1 MTQFSYRAVDRSGA
15 AVDGTVEAADRKA
28 AVRVLTDMGRFVTT
42 VAEAEGAAAGS
53 TETSAIGL
61 GERRMGSGR
70 IRVRG
75 RDIVAMTHQFGTAIR
90 AGLPLMACLELLRDQ
105 QKKPGM
111 HALLDDLVETV
122 SSGQSLSE
130 AMAKHPHIFSP
141 LYLSMIRVG
150 ETGGI
155 LEQTTQQLG
164 LILKRE
170 EKVKSSLM
178 NASAYPLF
186 VLCLGIV
193 SVSII
198 VTWILPGVM
207 QTLDVEASALPGPTR
222 LLMGV
227 SAVFTAAFTTVQG
240 GVALVSLVALLIYG
254 WRWLHGAGR
263 AQWDG
268 FCLKIPILGNVMRTI
283 AVGRFTRTLGA
294 LTEGGVTILEALNV
308 VRDTLGN
315 EVLGCAVDHVAEE
328 VRKGSSLADPL
339 DETGIFPPLLVQI
352 VAVGEQTGKLDELL
366 LNAADTFEENADAAI
381 TRFMSIFPALLIL
394 LLAVVIGFIIIATLL
409 PMVTMQL
416 GGVG

>member
-1 MTQFSYRAVDRSGA
+1 VTQFSYKAVDRSGA
-15 AVDGTVEAADRKA
+15 AVTGTIEAMDRKA
-28 AVRVLTDMGRFVTT
+28 AVQVLTEMGRFVTT
-42 VAEAEGAAAGS
+42 VAEAHATGPVPTAVMRPGVS
-53 TETSAIGL
+53 PMS
-61 GERRMGSGR
+61 SGR

-90 AGLPLMACLELLRDQ
+90 AGLPLMGCLELIRDQ

-111 HALLDDLVETV
+111 HALLDDLVGTV
-122 SSGQSLSE
+122 SSGQSLSD
-130 AMAKHPHIFSP
+130 AMARHPHIFSP

-164 LILKRE
+164 LILRRE
-170 EKVKSSLM
+170 EKVRSSLK
-178 NASAYPLF
+178 NAAAYPLF

-193 SVSII
+193 SVAII

-227 SAVFTAAFTTVQG
+227 SGAFTMAFTTVQG
-240 GVALVSLVALLIYG
+240 WVVLAGTTAGLIYA

-263 AQWDG
+263 AHWDG
-268 FCLKIPILGNVMRTI
+268 FCLKIPIFGTVMRTI

-294 LTEGGVTILEALNV
+294 LTEGGVTILEALQV

-315 EVLGCAVDHVAEE
+315 EILARAVDHVAEE
-328 VRKGSSLADPL
+328 VRKGSSLAEPL
-339 DETGIFPPLLVQI
+339 DKTGLFPALLVQI

-366 LNAADTFEENADAAI
+366 LNAADTFEEEADAAI

-416 GGVG
+416 GGIG

>member
-164 LILKRE
+164 LILQRE

-227 SAVFTAAFTTVQG
+227 SAAFTAAFTTVQG
-240 GVALVSLVALLIYG
+240 GVVLVSLVALLIYG

-268 FCLKIPILGNVMRTI
+268 FCLKIPILGKVMRTI

-294 LTEGGVTILEALNV
+294 LTEGGVTILEALEV

-315 EVLGCAVDHVAEE
+315 EILARAVDHVAEE

-366 LNAADTFEENADAAI
+366 LNAADTFEEEADAAI